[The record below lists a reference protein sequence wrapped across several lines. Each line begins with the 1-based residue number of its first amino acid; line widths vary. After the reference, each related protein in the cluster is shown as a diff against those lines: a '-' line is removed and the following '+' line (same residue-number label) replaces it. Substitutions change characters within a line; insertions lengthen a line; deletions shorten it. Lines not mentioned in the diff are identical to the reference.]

1 MDSQEIMEALDL
13 VNKLTTYKHYNVSQ
27 NAERLQEILLPVL
40 SSMRDREIR
49 REQFSDAPNGETYGG
64 YYPVK
69 EAQKAF
75 TALHQ
80 ATIFFSQSGDDIK
93 RYQEQTQDLLHGL
106 ELLDASEE
114 ELMGYATELKDVRQA
129 RRRVKDFQEQV
140 RPLRDWSVKNRT
152 AVNQLKSIVGEITK
166 IQDGQKERSY
176 TPRAE
181 TSVGEAFKQALVA
194 KKGEESDEE
203 GHGE

>member
-1 MDSQEIMEALDL
+1 MKSEEVMEALDL

-27 NAERLQEILLPVL
+27 NAERLQELILPVL
-40 SSMRDREIR
+40 TSIRDKALR
-49 REQFSDAPNGETYGG
+49 REQFSGTQNGENYAD
-64 YYPVK
+64 YFPDR

-75 TALHQ
+75 NALNQ
-80 ATIFFSQSGDDIK
+80 AMLFFDQSGDDIK

-140 RPLRDWSVKNRT
+140 KPLRDWSVKNRS
-152 AVNQLKSIVGEITK
+152 AVNQLKTLVGEIHR
-166 IQDGQKERSY
+166 IQATQKERNY
-176 TPRAE
+176 IPRAE
-181 TSVGEAFKQALVA
+181 TSVGEAFKQALEA
-194 KKGEESDEE
+194 KKEE
-203 GHGE
+203 